1 MPPLP
6 PHQLKRPRKYWLDRV
21 ESAFQFHHRLIID
34 VIDCS
39 RYCSGYFQVAKA
51 NENSHDDSEDNG
63 DEGSQGQDEER
74 DGEEDEGG
82 DEDKDEERGE
92 DEDEDINEEEIVS
105 PASYVS
111 HGFGRPIK

>member
-51 NENSHDDSEDNG
+51 NENSHDNG
-63 DEGSQGQDEER
+63 DEGSQGQYEER

-92 DEDEDINEEEIVS
+92 DEDEDVNEEEIVS

-111 HGFGRPIK
+111 HSFGRPIK